1 VTALV
6 VLAAVLAQAA
16 PRPAGERTYDRLKP
30 SLFTIEV
37 HSGNQGAKS
46 SLGSGY
52 LVSDGGHVVTNYHVV
67 GSYIEE
73 PDRYSIRVRNAAGEL
88 PARLLRFDLVN
99 DLALLEVDGVEAP
112 PLPLAETLPPPGAA
126 IVAFGNPQG
135 LGLSLIEGIF
145 NGFAEKGLVDRMLL
159 SMPLNS
165 GMSGGPI
172 LNESGEVIGTN
183 VSIMWLS
190 NSLSF
195 GVPVTKVRPLLNAAP
210 LEATK
215 PALLEETRRQ
225 LRELETDTVARLEAG
240 FDGDEEQPQVAI
252 GGARSRRPPDVFE
265 CWDDSDVHE
274 KEGITR
280 SWHQCNLQF
289 TPTIEG
295 VGPVASVELFVQHT
309 QSQRSAY
316 GFYGTLGH
324 QAAGRSGVMPV
335 APDDEVRSS
344 PHCVAGRVSF
354 TSSVWKI
361 NTCVHAYVE
370 HPGFS
375 DLELLAVSVSKPRE
389 AVLVSLKMQGFRL
402 ESFEALTRR
411 FLEGVQPS
419 GAP

>member
-1 VTALV
+1 VIALV
-6 VLAAVLAQAA
+6 VLAAVLAEEA

-52 LVSDGGHVVTNYHVV
+52 LVSDAGHVVTNYHVV
-67 GSYIEE
+67 GSYVEE
-73 PDRYSIRVRNAAGEL
+73 PDRYSIRVRNATGER
-88 PARLLRFDLVN
+88 PARLLAFDLVN
-99 DLALLEVDGVEAP
+99 DLALLEVDGAEAP
-112 PLPLAETLPPPGAA
+112 PLPLAETLPSPGAA

-172 LNESGEVIGTN
+172 LNEAGEVIGTN

-195 GVPVTKVRPLLNAAP
+195 GVPVTGVRPLLDAAP
-210 LEATK
+210 LETTK
-215 PALLEETRRQ
+215 SGLLEETRRQ
-225 LRELETDTVARLEAG
+225 LRELEKATVTRLVEG
-240 FDGDEEQPQVAI
+240 FDEGLDQPDVAI

-289 TPTIEG
+289 TPAIEG
-295 VGPVASVELFVQHT
+295 VGPVASVELYVQHT
-309 QSQRSAY
+309 RSEASAY
-316 GFYGTLGH
+316 GFYGTLEQ
-324 QAAGRSGVMPV
+324 QAARRSGVMPV
-335 APDDEVRSS
+335 APENEVRSP
-344 PHCVAGRVSF
+344 PHCVAGRVSMG
-354 TSSVWKI
+354 SSVWKV
-361 NTCVHAYVE
+361 NTCINAYVE

-375 DLELLAVSVSKPRE
+375 DLEILALSVSRPRE
-389 AVLVSLKMQGFRL
+389 ATLVSLQMKGFRL
-402 ESFEALTRR
+402 ESFEALARR
-411 FLEGVQPS
+411 FLEGVRPTGS
-419 GAP
+419 P